1 MRLRAANTDRA
12 LGAVIGTEATMRE
25 QRWETARLY
34 IRPWEPATEVMIA
47 HEIYGDP
54 AVMQYIRDPSADL
67 AATAQTLQKYRD
79 HYTQP
84 QLGTGV
90 WAVVEKVAGI
100 PIGSV
105 LLVQL
110 PLSEGYEELPES
122 PEFEMGWHFR
132 RDRWGQSY
140 AREAASCIL
149 NYGVQELGLSKIYAV
164 IREGN
169 WRSQRLAKGLGMQP
183 QGKTSKYYNTELLL
197 FEYCGECCAES

>member
-1 MRLRAANTDRA
+1 MDVIKI
-12 LGAVIGTEATMRE
+12 GAEATMRE
-25 QRWETARLY
+25 QLWETARLY

-84 QLGTGV
+84 ELGTGA
-90 WAVVEKVAGI
+90 WAVVEKATGI

-110 PLSEGYEELPES
+110 PLSEGYEGSSTS
-122 PEFEMGWHFR
+122 PEFEMGWHFCS
-132 RDRWGQSY
+132 DRWGQGY
-140 AREAASCIL
+140 GTEAASCIL
-149 NYGVQELGLSKIYAV
+149 NYGLQDLGLTKIYAV

-169 WRSQRLAKGLGMQP
+169 WRSQRLAERLGMQP

-197 FEYCGECCAES
+197 FEYCRESDEQT